1 MSDLRI
7 NHLETKAE
15 LLRAADAERERVFE
29 VARRAYEEKRD
40 ALFRNLDQ
48 AQIGEVVRL
57 AFGSKG
63 FGEWTEGGE
72 S

>member
-1 MSDLRI
+1 MTDLRI

-15 LLRAADAERERVFE
+15 LLRLADTERERQFA
-29 VARRAYEEKRD
+29 VARQAYEEKRD

-48 AQIGEVVRL
+48 AQILEVTRM
-57 AFGSKG
+57 AFGGRG

-72 S
+72 G